1 MPKLID
7 QNERRE
13 EIAASAWQVI
23 LREGVGGATVRAVA
37 AEAGLSV
44 GSLRHVF
51 ASQSE
56 LLEFAMRL
64 VIDRVSARIGVLLP
78 RATLQSTEE
87 IAAELLPLDDERRAE
102 MEVYLALFA
111 AAGADV
117 SLREVRDEAWKSTR
131 DVCRMIL
138 ALLWP
143 NQGQAP
149 EQERECEVAH
159 LHALLDGLAAHLVWQ
174 PGDSHPERAREVLA
188 RHLRSLAEQAG

>member
-78 RATLQSTEE
+78 QATLQSTEE

-143 NQGQAP
+143 NQPAT
-149 EQERECEVAH
+149 ERERECEVAH

-174 PGDSHPERAREVLA
+174 SGDSYPQRAREVLA